1 MNETEL
7 QLSRL
12 FNAVIGEPP
21 NHVTASVVRRRAAR
35 RRRVTYVTATAA
47 LAVAASV
54 GVAVAASVTP
64 PPPPGPSQPPAASA
78 PRYYFAAS
86 TVTKQTGR
94 HTFTV
99 TLRDDIWSRKTG
111 AITAQVS
118 CPEPRPD
125 VQAVAADADQGFF
138 ISCLTSVPGHPH
150 TYNGVKIFRFTVT
163 PSGQLAGFR
172 PVPGADLAGVHTLNM
187 AVTPDG
193 SELAIEAGSLPGR
206 PISEIIVID
215 AKTGKRAVWHS
226 AQAPHGYGFTS
237 TDLSFADHGQ
247 VLASF
252 GQTDC
257 TTLCVPGGQQL
268 IAVSPASAGGRLAS
282 GRVVFRQPPP
292 AAFASQAFIDPDGQT
307 AIANVI
313 TRKVSTIYLVSTA
326 TGKPIQVLLR
336 PNGAKYTLQGTDPSG
351 RYPLVTLA
359 RQGKLGVN
367 AWIDHGK
374 LVPLKPAGATILFE
388 AW

>member
-1 MNETEL
+1 MNETEQ

-21 NHVTASVVRRRAAR
+21 NHVTATVVRRRAAR
-35 RRRVTYVTATAA
+35 RRRVSYVTGTAA

-86 TVTKQTGR
+86 LVTKVTG
-94 HTFTV
+94 HTGSF
-99 TLRDDIWSRKTG
+99 TLRDEIRSRATG
-111 AITAQVS
+111 AITALVS
-118 CPEPRPD
+118 CPKPWPD
-125 VQAVAADADQGFF
+125 VQAVAAGADQGFF
-138 ISCLTSVPGHPH
+138 ISCLTSAPGHPH
-150 TYNGVKIFRFTVT
+150 TYTGVKIFRFTVT
-163 PSGQLAGFR
+163 PSGHLAGFR
-172 PVPGADLAGVHTLNM
+172 PVPGGDLAGVHTLNM

-193 SELAIEAGSLPGR
+193 SELAINAGNLPGR

-215 AKTGKRAVWHS
+215 TRTGKRAVWHS

-268 IAVSPASAGGRLAS
+268 ITVSPASAGGRLAF

-313 TRKVSTIYLVSTA
+313 TQKVSTIYLVSTA
-326 TGKPIQVLLR
+326 TGKPIQVLLK
-336 PNGAKYTLQGTDPSG
+336 PNGVAYTLQGTDSSG
-351 RYPLVTLA
+351 RYPLVTLDKP
-359 RQGKLGVN
+359 GKRGVN
-367 AWIDHGK
+367 AWIDDGK
-374 LVPLKPAGATILFE
+374 LIPLKPAGSTILFE